1 MNLVIS
7 EVPGLGVLFAKATL
21 LVGKQFAADSHGIA
35 AGSCEPA
42 AVALLGSWLSTGLG

>member
-1 MNLVIS
+1 MNLVVIS

-42 AVALLGSWLSTGLG
+42 ASSSAG